1 MQTSP
6 PATDAAWAP
15 ESGTAQLTG
24 VDRQHEH
31 PWPLCA
37 EQWDAI
43 LGCRRCGLALLR
55 GFIGIADWVVRRV
68 ESIEF
73 VDDRTVCRRV
83 SVDYTVPRDAV
94 VLRRGDGTRVRVLP
108 LAMMRR
114 KSMINFDFRDHDGR
128 PMPLLGLRENQ
139 ALTLAV
145 VRAWATALL
154 EDSGT
159 MADER
164 RLPADLDELLDDVI
178 AGDQAELSAAYE
190 RIMAPRGVPHEHVD
204 QRLVV
209 ILERLATNFVLF
221 ATESAPP
228 GTRRIVK
235 WSYDEP
241 LTLRHSTSSYQGHED
256 GPCPGTPPPGRP
268 HEPVTYGRTG
278 RRQHWWEP
286 DPLLAG
292 LGLQPT
298 LIRFPTPGAELAA
311 SFHLEVTAPPEVSIV
326 EASLLAGQPNLRF
339 HDSPDEDRRQWD
351 EWRTGLGEDAPSRRP
366 RPRRRPS
373 FDSVS
378 GGYPTVD
385 LHVAE
390 VPFGS
395 LSRAQVELQASPSGW
410 LATAWLAA
418 LLATLV
424 LFAAY
429 LGRETGELPT
439 LVLVTY
445 AAAMV
450 TVVVRPDP
458 HVMVTRLLSYLRMLA
473 GASAVLTLTGALAVA
488 FLDPDAARRFVLA
501 VGLLSLVPTAVL
513 SAVWWLARRRLVRER
528 PPRRGAGVVARGQTS
543 TAGDARDNP
552 NSWRAA
558 RRRLRAELRSAPR
571 IRLSP
576 WEQCLPSQ
584 IHDDSVDADFHARL
598 AHELD
603 EAEYPYDAAVVR
615 LGFQRSGIKV
625 ASVESER
632 TTFTWT
638 HEFDRD
644 FRRVMDRSVADPEPA
659 NGRKPFL
666 VASLAP
672 ALMHSL
678 LRAFAAAR

>member
-1 MQTSP
+1 MPTSP
-6 PATDAAWAP
+6 PTTDAAGVP
-15 ESGTAQLTG
+15 EPGTAQLNG
-24 VDRQHEH
+24 VDQQHEH

-37 EQWDAI
+37 EQWDAL
-43 LGCRRCGLALLR
+43 LGCRRCGLLLLR

-83 SVDYTVPRDAV
+83 SVDYTVPSDAV

-139 ALTLAV
+139 ALTLSV
-145 VRAWATALL
+145 VRAWATALR
-154 EDSGT
+154 EDRGT
-159 MADER
+159 PIADQR
-164 RLPADLDELLDDVI
+164 SLPADLHELLDDVV

-190 RIMAPRGVPHEHVD
+190 RIIAPRAVPDQHVD

-221 ATESAPP
+221 ATECAPP

-241 LTLRHSTSSYQGHED
+241 LTLLHSTSSYQGHED
-256 GPCPGTPPPGRP
+256 GPCPGTPPPGGRS
-268 HEPVTYGRTG
+268 ESVTYGRTG

-311 SFHLEVTAPPEVSIV
+311 SFHLEITAPPEVSIV

-339 HDSPDEDRRQWD
+339 DEDPDEDRRQWKQ
-351 EWRTGLGEDAPSRRP
+351 WRAGLDEDAPSRRP

-385 LHVAE
+385 LHVAD

-424 LFAAY
+424 LFAAS
-429 LGRETGELPT
+429 LGRVTEDLPT

-458 HVMVTRLLSYLRMLA
+458 HVMVTRLLAYLRMLA
-473 GASAVLTLTGALAVA
+473 GASAVLTLSGALAVA
-488 FLDPDAARRFVLA
+488 FLDSDTARWFVLA
-501 VGLLSLVPTAVL
+501 AGVLSLVPTVVL

-528 PPRRGAGVVARGQTS
+528 PPRRGAGVIPRDETS
-543 TAGDARDNP
+543 TAGDVRQNP

-576 WEQCLPSQ
+576 WEQCLPGQ
-584 IHDDSVDADFHARL
+584 VHDDSVDADFHARL
-598 AHELD
+598 AQELD
-603 EAEYPYDAAVVR
+603 EAEYPYDAAVAR
-615 LGFQRSGIKV
+615 LGFERSGIKV
-625 ASVESER
+625 ASVESDR
-632 TTFTWT
+632 TDFKWT
-638 HEFDRD
+638 HEFDCD
-644 FRRVMDRSVADPEPA
+644 FRRALDRSFDDPGRA
-659 NGRKPFL
+659 NGRKLL
-666 VASLAP
+666 VLAP

-678 LRAFAAAR
+678 LRAFTAAR